1 MERILLVDDE
11 EVIRFAYKKVLSSP
25 SVTVDTAPSFS
36 KALHL
41 LQNKSYEAV
50 IADLRLMPGS
60 VLKEGLEVIRQA
72 KRMQSFCK
80 VVVVTG
86 AGEEGTQEEVFQLGA
101 DYYLEKPANPEKVK
115 AVLQSL
121 GLTLE
126 DGPAVLP

>member
-11 EVIRFAYKKVLSSP
+11 EVIRFAYKKVLSGP
-25 SVTVDTAPSFS
+25 LVAVDTASSFN

-41 LQNKSYEAV
+41 LQNKSYDAV

-60 VLKEGLEVIRQA
+60 MIKEGLEVIRQA

-86 AGEEGTQEEVFQLGA
+86 CGEDGTQEEVIQLGA
-101 DYYLEKPANPEKVK
+101 DIYLEKPASPQKVK
-115 AVLQSL
+115 TALQSL
-121 GLTLE
+121 GMTL
-126 DGPAVLP
+126 D